1 MRVIFWILLSLLVV
15 PVSAQQA
22 MSVIP
27 YRLVGGKMI
36 VTMSVN
42 GQERSFI
49 FDTGGQVALTEELC
63 DELGIPVT
71 DSVKTTDAN
80 GKEVNLPRVTIS
92 SLLTP
97 DGMINSAGV
106 TAMKLASS
114 TSFECFGADGFIGS
128 NLFKNMIVEIDGKTK
143 TILISTAEK
152 APTISLR
159 KMIPFSQKGY
169 MPIITLQAG
178 TGNNLDVL
186 FDTGS
191 PRFLSLKSSDYENLQ
206 ERGACRTISE
216 GFGGG
221 SISVGGMVESDLS
234 RRVNFP
240 VISLGAT
247 KFRNVTTETSTPPYT
262 LLGVKLLEYGK
273 VTIDYSRRHLYFEPY
288 EQEFDLASKH
298 YNVNLRVK
306 DGDLVVST
314 VWSSMK
320 GMVEVG
326 DKVVQINGKSV
337 KKYDFCESIIM
348 GIPELKAKK
357 KTKLTILTKQGK
369 KVIIYQKE

>member
-1 MRVIFWILLSLLVV
+1 M
-15 PVSAQQA
+15 PVSAQQII
-22 MSVIP
+22 SVLP

-36 VTMSVN
+36 VAMSVN

-49 FDTGGQVALTEELC
+49 FDTGGQVALTGELC

-80 GKEVNLPRVTIS
+80 GKEMSLPQVTIS

-97 DGMINSAGV
+97 DGVINFTGV
-106 TAMKLASS
+106 PAMKLASS
-114 TSFECFGADGFIGS
+114 VPFKCFGVDGFIGS

-152 APTISLR
+152 ASTISLR

-178 TGNNLDVL
+178 TGNNLEVL

-191 PRFLSLKSSDYENLQ
+191 PGFLSLKNSDYEKLQ
-206 ERGACRTISE
+206 AGGACRTISE

-221 SISVGGMVESDLS
+221 SISVGGMVEADVSH
-234 RRVNFP
+234 RVNFS

-247 KFRNVTTETSTPPYT
+247 KFKNVTTETSMPPYT
-262 LLGVKLLEYGK
+262 LLGVRLLEYGK
-273 VTIDYSRRHLYFEPY
+273 VTIDYSRGRLYFEPY
-288 EQEFDLASKH
+288 EQEFDLTSKH

-306 DGDLVVST
+306 DGDLVVGT
-314 VWSSMK
+314 VWSGMK
-320 GMVEVG
+320 GVVEVG
-326 DKVVQINGKSV
+326 DKVVRINGKPV
-337 KKYDFCESIIM
+337 EKYDFCESIIT

-357 KTKLTILTKQGK
+357 KAKLTILTKQGEK
-369 KVIIYQKE
+369 LIVYQKE